1 MTKYKTSKQEHV
13 RADETGEVLKT
24 AVVYER

>member
-13 RADETGEVLKT
+13 RALETDETLKT